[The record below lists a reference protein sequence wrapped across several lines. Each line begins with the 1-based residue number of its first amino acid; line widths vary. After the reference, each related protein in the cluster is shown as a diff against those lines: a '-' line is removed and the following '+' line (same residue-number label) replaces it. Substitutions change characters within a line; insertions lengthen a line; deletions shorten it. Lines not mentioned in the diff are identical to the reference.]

1 MRSIIRWA
9 GSKRKLLPKLTRFWE
24 VAPGRYLEPFAGS
37 AALFFHISPHSG
49 LLNDANEELIEA
61 LHVLSHHPN
70 EIYEELA
77 AIPINSETYYRVR
90 SVEPISLSRIK
101 RAARFYFLNRHCF
114 NGIYRVNQAGRFNV
128 PFASSRAG
136 AIPRREEWIAASECL
151 KGAVL
156 SKDDFE
162 AFCRREVKQGDFVYL
177 DPPYAV
183 SNRRIFRQYAT
194 NSFGI
199 DDMVRLSRL
208 LTEIDDRGARFVVS
222 YALSPEGRELGKGWI
237 TQRVN
242 TLRNVAG
249 FQEHRRQAVEMFIS
263 NFSA

>member
-9 GSKRKLLPKLTRFWE
+9 GSKRKLLPKLIRFWE
-24 VAPGRYLEPFAGS
+24 VAAGRYLEPFAGS
-37 AALFFHISPHSG
+37 AALFFHIAPRTG

-61 LHVLSHHPN
+61 LHVLSDNPN
-70 EIYEELA
+70 EVFEAVA
-77 AIPINSETYYRVR
+77 AIPRNSVTYYRVR
-90 SVEPISLSRIK
+90 SVEPKSLSRIN

-114 NGIYRVNQAGRFNV
+114 NGIYRVNQAGKFNV

-136 AIPRREEWIAASECL
+136 AIPSREEWIAASECL
-151 KGAVL
+151 QGTVL
-156 SKDDFE
+156 SRDDFE
-162 AFCRREVKQGDFVYL
+162 IFCRREVMRGDFVYL

-199 DDMVRLSRL
+199 DDMDRLSRL
-208 LTEIDDRGARFVVS
+208 LTEIDNRGAKFVVS
-222 YALSPEGRELGKGWI
+222 YALSPEGRALGKGWT
-237 TQRVN
+237 TQRAN

-263 NFSA
+263 NFSI